1 MSSDAER
8 LWEFVCDFLN
18 GYASEN
24 EILFDIKELYEI
36 TDAERKI
43 ERLLKELQAN
53 GCIGKYSCSED
64 FREIRIER
72 KKEADFGPVEGEN
85 ENYSENHNE
94 TVEGFYHITKEFLD
108 ELQEPDHLAES
119 KLQYYRL
126 SGDMKDILSV
136 AGREMTLPYEDL
148 LDAVICGMNKS
159 ITIADG
165 EQIPTRAFFITGNG
179 GVGKTTLL
187 ATAALKTAC
196 DTERDVYI
204 VQIKADQT
212 VSDAEKMIQILK
224 GKKEKILFID
234 NPYDNLD
241 VSRHLIDFIRT
252 NRKLRYVFSERA
264 NRLEQIFKNPDL
276 GFISNIASAVVIGNQ
291 GRQSYSDRD
300 VEELKFVR
308 SSNTEKFVLSESWK
322 KQVVAQMISYI
333 LPESLKIDDE
343 RLQRILETTNYVAS
357 PCEMLLQVCLQYNQE
372 IEELAE
378 RDGTIEVKIPF
389 QFDWDEWKKLFSSGN
404 VPALPSKEL
413 TLGNIFPFIAA
424 LGLYKIPVTTRF
436 IADLIQVN
444 EVELAQFLNEKLA
457 GMEPVR
463 YNGNR
468 ICLKHDIIADLY
480 FQAHK
485 KEKPPQYY
493 LLEAIKYLDEYMIIQ
508 YERYVLSAKII
519 RGKREVP
526 HDSINTVALLK
537 SFEQYDSYIQCLI
550 DHNRFYSYEYAKI
563 FSMVQERGMTE
574 EEFQE
579 EWTLMLNKVPDEKK
593 LRLSAWVNCF
603 TVCMEMNY
611 FPPDGFF
618 SITEHID
625 YRTITSY
632 MSNFESFVQTG
643 GYNIILYRKIARKSF
658 QSIKDSREGQDIPS
672 ILALVKILMDQSAVS
687 DAEAVLREA
696 MERNTK
702 DKYKICVEYA
712 SVCRKRYLKLDKRI
726 KKIAAWKKRNNP
738 THDDTVSEDDVTVRE
753 DSGQSAE
760 KVKNSSNTGCL
771 QTDVKENPQKM
782 SLRSQ
787 MRYYYD
793 SAENYYRLAVDMAP
807 EKEKAQPLCAL
818 ADFLLQT
825 TVIQAEKSQKIN
837 RILETQ
843 DCFLKAL
850 ALGTN
855 DSSAYNGLAMV
866 YGHEQKWNPLYDP
879 TKADQYFAMAVK
891 DCPKDMLVA
900 RYVPWG
906 NLNYNIGRLES
917 AKEKFE
923 KALQYKPDEKRAV
936 RAIELIDEELSQLD
950 VLLQE
955 KPVQVRTFSQ
965 LYRYFNDTGQNEKSL
980 KNGKKESYKRTK
992 RRRVLRKGLFQDD
1005 AVQRDI
1011 LRLVYQS
1018 CLSEEITPEI
1028 LKKCKTAMQNLS
1040 VIGKVQATANGE
1052 KGFLYLRIAQYL
1064 QMRCNQYEENPYL
1077 NLEEERIFAH
1087 IMLKN
1092 LKRRTE

>member
-1 MSSDAER
+1 MSSDAEK
-8 LWEFVCDFLN
+8 LWEFICDSLSGIAF
-18 GYASEN
+18 EN
-24 EILFDIKELYEI
+24 EILFDIKDLYEI

-43 ERLLKELQAN
+43 ERLLKELQAS

-64 FREIRIER
+64 LREIRIER
-72 KKEADFGPVEGEN
+72 KKKADFDFDPAEGDKEDHREN
-85 ENYSENHNE
+85 DSK
-94 TVEGFYHITKEFLD
+94 TVEGFYHITNEFLN
-108 ELQEPDHLAES
+108 ELQEPGHLAES
-119 KLQYYRL
+119 RLQYYRL
-126 SGDMKDILSV
+126 SGNMKDILSV
-136 AGREMTLPYEDL
+136 AGRGMTLPYEDL
-148 LDAVICGMNKS
+148 LDAVIGGMHKS

-196 DTERDVYI
+196 DTKQEVYI

-212 VSDAEKMIQILK
+212 VSDAEKMIHILQ

-241 VSRHLIDFIRT
+241 VSRRLIDFIRT
-252 NRKLRYVFSERA
+252 NRNIRYVFSERA

-300 VEELKFVR
+300 LEELKFVR
-308 SSNTEKFVLSESWK
+308 SSNTDKFVLSESWK

-333 LPESLKIDDE
+333 LPEALKIDDE
-343 RLQRILETTNYVAS
+343 RLQRILETANYVAS

-389 QFDWDEWKKLFSSGN
+389 QFDWDEWKKLFSSEN
-404 VPALPSKEL
+404 APALPSKEL
-413 TLGNIFPFIAA
+413 SLGNIFPFIAA

-436 IADLIQVN
+436 IASLIQVN

-457 GMEPVR
+457 GVEPVR
-463 YNGNR
+463 YNGER

-480 FQAHK
+480 FQAHR

-493 LLEAIKYLDEYMIIQ
+493 LMEAIKYLDEYMIIQ
-508 YERYVLSAKII
+508 YERYVLSTKII

-537 SFEQYDSYIQCLI
+537 NFEQYESYIQCLI

-563 FSMVQERGMTE
+563 FSIVQEKGMTE

-579 EWTLMLNKVPDEKK
+579 EWTLMLDKVPDQIK
-593 LRLSAWVNCF
+593 LRMSAWINCF
-603 TVCMEMNY
+603 TACMEMEY
-611 FPPDGFF
+611 FPQDSFF
-618 SITEHID
+618 TIIEHIN

-658 QSIKDSREGQDIPS
+658 QSIMDSNEGDIPS

-687 DAEAVLREA
+687 DAENVLKEA
-696 MERNTK
+696 LETDTK

-712 SVCRKRYLKLDKRI
+712 SVCRERYLKLDKRI
-726 KKIAAWKKRNNP
+726 KKIEEWKKRN
-738 THDDTVSEDDVTVRE
+738 DVIRNVTISG

-760 KVKNSSNTGCL
+760 KMKNSSNTGSK
-771 QTDVKENPQKM
+771 QAVEKENPQKM
-782 SLRSQ
+782 SLRRQ
-787 MRYYYD
+787 RKYYYD
-793 SAENYYRLAVDMAP
+793 SAEKYYRMAVEIAP
-807 EKEKAQPLCAL
+807 GIEKAQPLCAL

-825 TVIQAEKSQKIN
+825 TVIQKEKDQKTSRIREAE
-837 RILETQ
+837 
-843 DCFLKAL
+843 DCLLKAL
-850 ALGTN
+850 ELGTN
-855 DSSAYNGLAMV
+855 DSSACNGLAMI
-866 YGHEQKWNPLYDP
+866 YGREQKWNPLFDP
-879 TKADQYFAMAVK
+879 IKADQYFSMAVK
-891 DCPKDMLVA
+891 GCAKGMLVT

-906 NLNYNIGRLES
+906 NLNYNIGRLKL
-917 AKEKFE
+917 AREKYE
-923 KALQYKPDEKRAV
+923 RALQYKPDEKRAV
-936 RAIELIDEELSQLD
+936 RAIALIDEEQNQLD
-950 VLLQE
+950 ALLQE
-955 KPVQVRTFSQ
+955 EPVQVTAFSK
-965 LYRYFNDTGQNEKSL
+965 LYRYYNHARQNKKSL
-980 KNGKKESYKRTK
+980 KGGNGESCKRTG
-992 RRRVLRKGLFQDD
+992 RRRVLKKELFQNGTT
-1005 AVQRDI
+1005 QREI

-1018 CLSEEITPEI
+1018 CLSEEMTPEI

-1040 VIGKVQATANGE
+1040 VIGKMKGTAEEE

-1064 QMRCNQYEENPYL
+1064 QMCCNQYKEKPYL
-1077 NLEEERIFAH
+1077 SLKEERTFAH
-1087 IMLKN
+1087 IMLRHFK
-1092 LKRRTE
+1092 KRTE